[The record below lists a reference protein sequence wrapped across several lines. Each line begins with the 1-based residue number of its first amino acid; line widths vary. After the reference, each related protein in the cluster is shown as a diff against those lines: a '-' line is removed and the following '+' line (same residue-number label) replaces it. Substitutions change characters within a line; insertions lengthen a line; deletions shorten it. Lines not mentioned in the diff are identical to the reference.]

1 MAHPMS
7 TEVKVGRLI
16 ARLREQ
22 RMKWVELAALPG
34 KRVRIIRP
42 TESEL
47 PEFFQGGRLTVG
59 LEQVKRFV
67 VDWEGFTE
75 ADLIGAALGASD
87 PVPFDP
93 TLWAEVV
100 ADQSTWVRQLAQ
112 DLLDHV
118 VAHRVAAAADEKNS

>member
-1 MAHPMS
+1 MAGPTAQAS
-7 TEVKVGRLI
+7 LLI
-16 ARLREQ
+16 TRLREQ

-42 TESEL
+42 TETEL

-59 LEQVKRFV
+59 LDHVKRYV

-87 PVPFDP
+87 PVPFDAA
-93 TLWAEVV
+93 LWAEVV

-118 VAHRVAAAADEKNS
+118 VAHRVAAAADEKN

>member
-1 MAHPMS
+1 MAGTTAQAS
-7 TEVKVGRLI
+7 LLI
-16 ARLREQ
+16 TRLREQ

-42 TESEL
+42 TETEL

-75 ADLIGAALGASD
+75 ADLLGAAVGSSD
-87 PVPFDP
+87 PLPFDP
-93 TLWAEVV
+93 ALWAEVA
-100 ADQSTWVRQLAQ
+100 ADQSAWVRQLAQ

-118 VAHRVAAAADEKNS
+118 VAHRVAAASDEKNS